1 MNSKKML
8 TCDLTPH
15 KEGMMKFPQMNH
27 YKCMSTYICS
37 QGCCHHLYTS
47 DGSTIQ
53 QESKF
58 RAWAKLSFL
67 KNPKNVII
75 TVEYK
80 PAPTQY
86 KPQEAQSKPG

>member
-1 MNSKKML
+1 
-8 TCDLTPH
+8 
-15 KEGMMKFPQMNH
+15 MKH
-27 YKCMSTYICS
+27 YKCMSAYICS
-37 QGCCHHLYTS
+37 QGWYHHLYTS

-58 RAWAKLSFL
+58 RAWTKLSFL

-86 KPQEAQSKPG
+86 KPQEAQFKPG